1 MLIRFNCNLNQEAT
15 IYKNES
21 DLCNTLKFSPIY
33 KTIANETKKRLQ
45 QINAAVLMK

>member
-1 MLIRFNCNLNQEAT
+1 MLIRFNCNLNQEAA
-15 IYKNES
+15 IYINES
-21 DLCNTLKFSPIY
+21 NFCKTLKFSPIN